1 MTAMMMKAL
10 TMLNAH
16 GARYRIELPDG
27 TVHGDLVLLPATPP
41 RKKKRPLDFPMGTL
55 KNHVQPYLENLK
67 VGEIA
72 VVPCE
77 FFKVEVIQNACLN
90 FTTPLWGKGSTTTA
104 QNTKDRT
111 VEVLRL
117 S

>member
-1 MTAMMMKAL
+1 MMMKAL

-41 RKKKRPLDFPMGTL
+41 RKKRPLMYPMGTL
-55 KNHVQPYLENLK
+55 KNYVQPFLQNLA

-72 VVPCE
+72 VVPCDIYT
-77 FFKVEVIQNACLN
+77 VGAIQAACLN
-90 FTTPLWGKGSTTTA
+90 FTLPLWGKGSTTTA
-104 QNTKDRT
+104 QNKQNRT

-117 S
+117 A

>member
-27 TVHGDLVLLPATPP
+27 TVHGDLALPQPETV
-41 RKKKRPLDFPMGTL
+41 KRRAMKHPYGTMTSYVRPFMQHL
-55 KNHVQPYLENLK
+55 VA
-67 VGEIA
+67 GELA
-72 VVPCE
+72 VVPIAQYTMHD
-77 FFKVEVIQNACLN
+77 VQNACGN
-90 FTTPLWGKGSTTTA
+90 CGIAMWGKGSVTTA
-104 QNTKDRT
+104 QNVQDGT

-117 S
+117 A